1 MRRKNL
7 LRYRIVQRILCTALA
22 CSFLLISGCSR
33 SEGSAPI
40 GTAITDML
48 NGKAGENWSPANIF
62 PALGREYAGEDNPP
76 EALFNAVLNHLKNE
90 GFTDIS
96 VNSSTSDASSADES
110 ETEYQYFTGSAS
122 MSSPDGE
129 SFIGSFNF
137 QWDVDMEQFSSL
149 LWLFKPAHSEEL
161 PYKEF
166 TDTLFSDDVLPGI
179 EDLTAKLNIQDDNSR
194 YFYENKY
201 ILIQDGLAK
210 LSVLPYPVSEEDGFY
225 YMITGEEISVFD
237 TAEVPEVY
245 PDKLGGLPVT
255 SVTLNNSSAYSYLGF
270 SASTK
275 EVTGACNVPVLIIPE
290 SVEKISSFVF
300 LNYGSNDRTYFIFN
314 PDAELTDLNLIE
326 SYSESEYLDI
336 RGTIYCESPDAF
348 RVFDDRFANIEVR
361 SIDEYRENFLKDHT
375 EEEYAMFEAMAKGD
389 YSGADKLFK

>member
-1 MRRKNL
+1 M
-7 LRYRIVQRILCTALA
+7 
-22 CSFLLISGCSR
+22 LISGCSR
-33 SEGSAPI
+33 SEGSAPV

-76 EALFNAVLNHLKNE
+76 EALFYAVLDHLKNE